1 MQIDPKTLTGTWS
14 YPTQVRFGP
23 GRIAELPRACKS
35 LGMSRPLLVTDPG
48 LAALPMIAEA
58 VAANE
63 AAGLPTA
70 VFSDVKPNP
79 LGRNVEDGVAVFRE
93 GGHDGVIA
101 FGGGSGLDAAK
112 AIAFMAG
119 QDRPIWD
126 FEDVGSNWK
135 RADPA
140 GIAPIVAVPTTAG
153 TGSEVGRASVI
164 LQEETHS
171 KRIIFHPK
179 MLPGIV
185 ISDPELTL
193 GLPAHITAATGMDAL
208 AHCLEAY
215 CAPGFHPMAEG
226 IAVEGLRLVKDW
238 LPTAVED
245 GGNLAARAH
254 MLAAA
259 SMGATAF
266 QKGLGAIHSLSHPI
280 GAIYDTHHGLTN
292 AVVMPYVLAFNR
304 PAIEDK
310 MARLAAWLGLPQAS
324 FTAVQGWILGL
335 RSALS
340 IPHSLREIG
349 VGDDRIEEIAEMAAV
364 DPTAPTN
371 PVPLD
376 PPTLRAMM
384 ESALEGRVD

>member
-1 MQIDPKTLTGTWS
+1 MQIDPKSLTGTWS

-48 LAALPMIAEA
+48 LAALPMVAEA
-58 VAANE
+58 VAANA

-79 LGRNVEDGVAVFRE
+79 LGRNVEDGIAVFRG

-112 AIAFMAG
+112 AVAFMAG
-119 QDRPIWD
+119 QTRPIWD

-135 RADPA
+135 RADPE

-164 LQEETHS
+164 LQEETHI
-171 KRIIFHPK
+171 KRIVFHPR

-193 GLPAHITAATGMDAL
+193 GLPPHITAATGMDAL

-226 IAVEGLRLVKDW
+226 IAVEGLRLVKEW

-259 SMGATAF
+259 AMGATAF

-280 GAIYDTHHGLTN
+280 GALYDTHHGLTN

-304 PAIEDK
+304 PAIEAR
-310 MARLAAWLGLPQAS
+310 MGRLAAWLGLPQPS
-324 FTAVQGWILGL
+324 FAAVQNWILGL
-335 RSALS
+335 RRALS

-349 VGDDRIEEIAEMAAV
+349 VGDDRIEEIVKMAAA

-376 PPTLRAMM
+376 PPSLRAMM
-384 ESALEGRVD
+384 ESALEGRVA